1 MSSISPQPPD
11 AQPTA
16 QPGKIRTWWHPL
28 LASLL
33 RWQLGSHYH
42 LEEEVPV
49 GQKPLQIDILLLQ
62 KEQGELPASA
72 RRILAGL
79 VEYLGP
85 LTLLEFKSPSDT
97 LRAGDFQTFLAYALL
112 YRAQN
117 QPLLDP
123 AQLHLLVLA
132 PPLTRPYR
140 EELQTLG
147 VTAQPR
153 ETGIWRLQGGLAL
166 HPTWVLETEALAG
179 LTHPL
184 LTLVSPTFLADPGSA
199 YDLLHQGGYTN
210 LVVYLAQQIQ
220 QFRLHR
226 EEFAMQHL
234 GTEDELKQVMRE
246 ILATMSPKERLET
259 LSKKELRQVM
269 REVLATMSPKERLET
284 LSEKELK
291 QVMREVL
298 ATMSPEERLKGLSE
312 EDRLRGLTPED
323 RLRGLSPEELQRLK
337 QLLQTQT
344 KADDTSRP
352 E

>member
-1 MSSISPQPPD
+1 MSQISPQPHEPQS
-11 AQPTA
+11 AA

-62 KEQGELPASA
+62 KEQGELPAST

-112 YRAQN
+112 YRAQH

-132 PPLTRPYR
+132 PRLTKPYR
-140 EELQTLG
+140 EELQTLE
-147 VTAQPR
+147 VTLQPQ
-153 ETGIWRLQGGLAL
+153 EPGIWRLQGGLAL
-166 HPTWVLETEALAG
+166 HPTWVLETAALAG
-179 LTHPL
+179 LNHPL
-184 LTLVSPTFLADPGSA
+184 LTLVSPTFLANPVSA
-199 YDLLHQGGYTN
+199 YDQLRQAGYTN
-210 LVVYLAQQIQ
+210 LVVYLTQQIQ
-220 QFRLHR
+220 QFRMSG

-234 GTEDELKQVMRE
+234 GTEDELKQVLRE
-246 ILATMSPKERLET
+246 IM
-259 LSKKELRQVM
+259 
-269 REVLATMSPKERLET
+269 
-284 LSEKELK
+284 
-291 QVMREVL
+291 
-298 ATMSPEERLKGLSE
+298 ATMSPEERLEGLSAE
-312 EDRLRGLTPED
+312 ERLQGLTPQQLEQ
-323 RLRGLSPEELQRLK
+323 LR
-337 QLLQTQT
+337 QLLEQRRS
-344 KADDTSRP
+344 ADGNHANPKRS
-352 E
+352 